1 MSTIATTKIDI
12 PIRQFY
18 LFNQCYFK
26 SGVS

>member
-1 MSTIATTKIDI
+1 MSMIATTKIDI
-12 PIRQFY
+12 PIYQFY